1 MQHALLVLAGAW
13 SELHQ
18 QQVAVLWAVAA
29 FEAQAQAAE
38 AHAVEECSAELKP
51 VGACKGEG
59 PVWQGPAGA
68 CTGAGC
74 GAVEHVAGLDFAEGR
89 GAEAGTAV

>member
-18 QQVAVLWAVAA
+18 QRAAVLWAGAA
-29 FEAQAQAAE
+29 LEAQAQAAE
-38 AHAVEECSAELKP
+38 AHVVEECSAEMKP
-51 VGACKGEG
+51 VEACRGQG

-68 CTGAGC
+68 CTAAG
-74 GAVEHVAGLDFAEGR
+74 GVAVEYFAELDFAEGQ